1 MASTGEGLFAVN
13 PSNGNTN
20 WAQKVFS
27 MRTISSP
34 QLVSGLIFGTTG
46 SGQGGNYIVALRP
59 GKEPEVAYEI
69 KKEAPYVPTPVALGN
84 LLFLWSDK
92 SIVTCINADDGSKVW
107 QQRVPSVGVSGSPI
121 RIADKIYC
129 VDEAGVVFVIAAA
142 GEFKELGRME
152 LKEECRSTPAVSDGV
167 LYIRT
172 LSKLYSI
179 GGAKK

>member
-1 MASTGEGLFAVN
+1 M
-13 PSNGNTN
+13 
-20 WAQKVFS
+20 
-27 MRTISSP
+27 
-34 QLVSGLIFGTTG
+34 
-46 SGQGGNYIVALRP
+46 
-59 GKEPEVAYEI
+59 
-69 KKEAPYVPTPVALGN
+69 PTPVALGN

-92 SIVTCINADDGSKVW
+92 GIVTCINADDGSRVW

-142 GEFKELGRME
+142 GEFKELGKME